1 MTIEEIREDRWHKWE
16 MITDLYKS
24 LDVPKQWVWIP
35 NLCECDNYVGVSD
48 RSRGKTTNSVLLG
61 LCAYK
66 LFGWS
71 TGYFRNTKEDGKK
84 SNLETLAQVINQFG
98 YVKKLFPQYDRIVYH
113 YQGGYWCMVNDETQD
128 ESDPIMYKFIVDE
141 YVSYLGRNEIN
152 CNVFI
157 YDEFM
162 HDEYKAD
169 RFIHFLSLHK
179 TISRERTDVFLIM
192 ISNTT
197 NINHPFLKEL
207 GLMEAVKKI
216 KRGQNKL
223 VKLKGGTI
231 IRFELF
237 GNIVEELASNT
248 RQIVN
253 NLYYGY
259 DNPRI
264 SVITGNGND
273 WGTNAY
279 DPIMYYDDDR
289 VINNKVKIKYNL
301 QCYSLTL
308 VHNKTL
314 GLHINIKPY
323 NDKITDDMLLYVD
336 HTPQNKHQF
345 YGFPRFLR
353 DMRDQHKVFY
363 SDCYTGDDIQA
374 FINTTRYCN
383 Y

>member
-1 MTIEEIREDRWHKWE
+1 MTLQEIREERWHKWE
-16 MITDLYKS
+16 MITNLYKS

-35 NLCECDNYVGVSD
+35 NLLECDNYVGVSD

-141 YVSYLGRNEIN
+141 YVSYLGRNEIT
-152 CNVFI
+152 CNIFI

-179 TISRERTDVFLIM
+179 TISRERTDIFLIM

-207 GLMEAVKKI
+207 GLNEAVKKT

-223 VKLKGGTI
+223 VQLKGGTI
-231 IRFELF
+231 IRFEMF
-237 GNIVEELASNT
+237 GNIVEEVANNT

-264 SVITGNGND
+264 SVITGQGND

-279 DPIMYYDDDR
+279 EPIRYFDDDR
-289 VINNKVKIKYNL
+289 VINNDIKIKYNL

-308 VHNKTL
+308 VYNKTL
-314 GLHINIKPY
+314 GLHINVKPY
-323 NDKITDDMLLYVD
+323 NDPIKEEHILYVD
-336 HTPQNKHQF
+336 HTPQNQKQLF
-345 YGFPRFLR
+345 GFPRFLR
-353 DMRDQHKVFY
+353 DLRDKQKVYY